1 MAKLIT
7 KEQLRACLERTA
19 DSIAEVAGAAAE
31 AIEEVSE
38 SMTGA
43 TANTPGTAGR
53 VPTPAA
59 GDNSK
64 FLRGDGTWA
73 APAGGGSSEIDYMF
87 RQSNTQYSGGDI
99 VFLSSPTGWFLVS
112 ENTGI
117 TANSA
122 LVIAMP
128 TDGDTIT
135 DGTVTWTL
143 RKIGSSSGG
152 EGGGGGVPI
161 GTIIPFSGDTT
172 ALPVGF
178 LECNGAA
185 VPRTMFPDL
194 FALIGT
200 KYGEGDGSTTFN
212 LPDYSFIVEDGTN
225 VFGNGKALAFTDGT
239 ILFSP
244 RTSSTSAMAYTTAA
258 YGKNDGDALTSG
270 TGLTS
275 GKVAGIATKELLGN
289 TPENSGLTAEL
300 STDTNTI
307 YIIKAFNGQTEDSAL
322 IDITQYAQD
331 LADLN
336 LAVDNIKANYARVVS
351 FDATTATLTLATP

>member
-1 MAKLIT
+1 MATRKIVPRANGEGAIGDNTQGIEKYWGGGYFLDINGTDAIEMAKFNDTLQWKPET
-7 KEQLRACLERTA
+7 TYA
-19 DSIAEVAGAAAE
+19 V
-31 AIEEVSE
+31 
-38 SMTGA
+38 
-43 TANTPGTAGR
+43 
-53 VPTPAA
+53 
-59 GDNSK
+59 
-64 FLRGDGTWA
+64 
-73 APAGGGSSEIDYMF
+73 
-87 RQSNTQYSGGDI
+87 GDI
-99 VFLSSPTGWFLVS
+99 VFTSRLNAGLYLECTTEGESDSTIFTVPS
-112 ENTGI
+112 
-117 TANSA
+117 
-122 LVIAMP
+122 VIVP
-128 TDGDTIT
+128 GTTTIT
-135 DGTVTWTL
+135 DGTVTWTI

-239 ILFSP
+239 ILFAP
-244 RTSSTSAMAYTTAA
+244 RTSSSSAMAYTTAA

-300 STDTNTI
+300 PTDSNTI
-307 YIIKAFNGQTEDSAL
+307 YLIKAFNGQTEDSAL